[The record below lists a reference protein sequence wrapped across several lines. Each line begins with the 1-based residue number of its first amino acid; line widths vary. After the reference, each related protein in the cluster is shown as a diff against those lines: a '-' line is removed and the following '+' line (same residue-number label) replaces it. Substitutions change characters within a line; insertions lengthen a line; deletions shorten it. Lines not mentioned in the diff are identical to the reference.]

1 MRNSVGNGH
10 QDKCP
15 EPSSSLHL
23 LLHGSHSLHHMF
35 VPSSACLCPP
45 HSLLNERH
53 PTVAKYIRVGLCGLA
68 SINLFETK
76 ESLLQCVG
84 FVYVTKHN
92 NELAMGWNISTFS
105 GLHCHEFCVFH
116 ILYNASLN
124 YIKHAIEKLI
134 LNAVGHTFAHRGLS
148 RCSLL
153 ALSNDDTKS
162 IKREGISISQDI
174 AGEGSILPL
183 SFNAHLCACV
193 CVHMCVACVAIVF
206 KLHSHHTETRH
217 LEYSAVAFCLW
228 LRLHQILEIL
238 EQY

>member
-84 FVYVTKHN
+84 IVYVTKHN
-92 NELAMGWNISTFS
+92 NELAMGWNISPFS
-105 GLHCHEFCVFH
+105 GLRCHEFCVFH
-116 ILYNASLN
+116 ILYKASLN

-134 LNAVGHTFAHRGLS
+134 LNAVLSLRYPMMILNPLSGRGYQYRKTLRARDQSCRCLS
-148 RCSLL
+148 TRTCVRVCVC
-153 ALSNDDTKS
+153 
-162 IKREGISISQDI
+162 ICVWRV
-174 AGEGSILPL
+174 LPL
-183 SFNAHLCACV
+183 SLSF
-193 CVHMCVACVAIVF
+193 IVTIP
-206 KLHSHHTETRH
+206 KLGIWSIR
-217 LEYSAVAFCLW
+217 
-228 LRLHQILEIL
+228 Q
-238 EQY
+238 